1 MKIKSVFAGILM
13 CAAVAAVSGCKKEQA
28 ASDVQPPKSN
38 EGVASEAATAVDAAK
53 SAAKEVTN
61 QAAVQAKA
69 AEQQAQGLID
79 RAKSLVSEQK
89 YQDALN
95 SLNQLANTK
104 LTPEQQKLV
113 DDLKAQIQ
121 SALTKMT
128 GSNAA
133 SALGG
138 VLGGKK

>member
-1 MKIKSVFAGILM
+1 MKIKTIIAGIVV

-28 ASDVQPPKSN
+28 TSDVQVPKSN
-38 EGVASEAATAVDAAK
+38 EGLASEAATAVDAAK

-61 QAAVQAKA
+61 QAAAQAKA

-79 RAKSLVSEQK
+79 RAKAFVSEQK
-89 YQDALN
+89 YQDAIS
-95 SLNQLANTK
+95 SLNQLASTK

-121 SALTKMT
+121 TALAKAT
-128 GSNAA
+128 GSDPA

-138 VLGGKK
+138 AP